1 MGRTKQR
8 KPRTSARTLPPPTGV
23 PGIFSAVE
31 ALAPEFKAWL
41 GPDGLEVDFEELLT
55 YITVPLTL
63 DESLHPNAEAT
74 AFRALRLEA
83 AICLSIEKFCHGDEF
98 FYLSFVNTLS
108 LFTNF
113 LEQTGRWTGTE
124 EDLDAL
130 RDFYDRAHAGFAA
143 AGPRGG
149 FGVQK
154 PNDEER
160 LAFLEGLPLSR
171 MAGKLLDGIHHGLS
185 EDPPLAWSD
194 AVDAAVEAAGSDGSA
209 DPGCLLRVL
218 QCLGISRWLPGAA
231 RVARAR
237 TALAAASDLD
247 RELELE
253 GWAYR
258 AFERAFTETGAS
270 WNKPDTPA
278 AALGRLL
285 AHAAATTGSV
295 SRLAI
300 SNPACMVPAAKADE
314 TKELYAEV
322 GRRLQDLADL
332 GLVDLGDSITVPPA
346 LADCLLAV
354 WEEVVT
360 ESAA

>member
-8 KPRTSARTLPPPTGV
+8 KPRTSARILPPTGMSGTV
-23 PGIFSAVE
+23 FTVE
-31 ALAPEFKAWL
+31 ALAPEFEAWL

-55 YITVPLTL
+55 YIKVPLAL
-63 DESLHPNAEAT
+63 YESLHPTVEAT

-83 AICLSIEKFCHGDEF
+83 AICLTVETFCQGDDF
-98 FYLSFVNTLS
+98 HYLPFINTFS

-124 EDLDAL
+124 DELDAL
-130 RDFYDRAHAGFAA
+130 RDFFDRAHAGFAA
-143 AGPRGG
+143 VGPRGG
-149 FGVQK
+149 FCVPK
-154 PNDEER
+154 PDPQER

-171 MAGKLLDGIHHGLS
+171 MAGKLLDGIQYGLAQ
-185 EDPPLAWSD
+185 DPPLPWSG
-194 AVDAAVEAAGSDGSA
+194 AVEAAVEAAGFDGPA
-209 DPGCLLRVL
+209 DTECLLQVL
-218 QCLGISRWLPGAA
+218 RCLGISKRVPDAA
-231 RVARAR
+231 RIARAR
-237 TALAAASDLD
+237 TALASDSDLD

-253 GWAYR
+253 GLAYN
-258 AFERAFTETGAS
+258 AYERAFTETGFV
-270 WNKPDTPA
+270 WNRPDTPA

-285 AHAAATTGSV
+285 AHAASTTGSV

-300 SNPACMVPAAKADE
+300 SNPACMVPAARADDA
-314 TKELYAEV
+314 KELYAEV
-322 GRRLQDLADL
+322 GRRLEELAAL
-332 GLVDLGDSITVPPA
+332 GLVELGDSITVPPA